1 GRILSTSVRL
11 VKGCIAHFRLF
22 ADKTSKVTFLPT
34 ECTIIVQIYPEWG
47 RSETVV
53 PVSKKASVIGF
64 PYFQPLSRDIHP
76 LQKTGIHIAKPV

>member
-1 GRILSTSVRL
+1 SVRL

-53 PVSKKASVIGF
+53 PVSKQASVIGF

-76 LQKTGIHIAKPV
+76 LQKTGIYIAKPV

>member
-1 GRILSTSVRL
+1 RILSTSVRL
-11 VKGCIAHFRLF
+11 VKGWIAHFRLF

-53 PVSKKASVIGF
+53 PISKQASVIGF

>member
-1 GRILSTSVRL
+1 RILSTCVRL
-11 VKGCIAHFRLF
+11 VKGWIADFALF

-53 PVSKKASVIGF
+53 PVSKQAPVIGF

>member
-1 GRILSTSVRL
+1 SVRL